1 MTRTCKCGKALI
13 YIYGNT
19 CKSCKAKR
27 SYKGNIR
34 KKTIDRDEG
43 LKSYQK
49 HGVSKSYAEYVEED
63 KKINPNH
70 HNNKYF

>member
-1 MTRTCKCGKALI
+1 M
-13 YIYGNT
+13 
-19 CKSCKAKR
+19 

-43 LKSYQK
+43 LKPYQK